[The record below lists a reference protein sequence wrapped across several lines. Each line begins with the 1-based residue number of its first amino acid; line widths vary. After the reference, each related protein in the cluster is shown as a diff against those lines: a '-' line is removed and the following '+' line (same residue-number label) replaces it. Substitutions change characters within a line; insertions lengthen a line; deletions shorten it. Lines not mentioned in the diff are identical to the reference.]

1 MSSSTEKMLERQE
14 ILVKL
19 RQHKQELNALGVK
32 KIALFGSYAKGT
44 AKPDSDIDFLVEL
57 NPVNYLT
64 LLKVND
70 YLENLLQHRIDLIR
84 KGAHLKQRF
93 LKAIEKDLIY
103 V

>member
-32 KIALFGSYAKGT
+32 KIALLGSYAKGT
-44 AKPDSDIDFLVEL
+44 AKTDSDIDFLVEL
-57 NPVNYLT
+57 DPVNYLT